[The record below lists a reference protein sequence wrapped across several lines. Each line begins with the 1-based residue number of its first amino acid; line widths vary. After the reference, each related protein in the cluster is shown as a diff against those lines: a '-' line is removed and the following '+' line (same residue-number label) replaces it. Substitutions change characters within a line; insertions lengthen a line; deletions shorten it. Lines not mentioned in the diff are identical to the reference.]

1 MRKPQRTGTRPIWRS
16 ARPFPTCSMLPT
28 HWQMPYRG
36 NSRRNS
42 VAEAFLMLLHK
53 LAAAST
59 ILVLSAAAA
68 LAKQVNA
75 EISVFQFTP
84 IEIRASIGDA
94 VTWTNND
101 AIEHSVTS
109 DSMRLGRPLFDTGFF
124 EAGESR
130 NLTFEESGTW
140 LFHCARHPSMQGKII
155 VK

>member
-1 MRKPQRTGTRPIWRS
+1 
-16 ARPFPTCSMLPT
+16 
-28 HWQMPYRG
+28 
-36 NSRRNS
+36 
-42 VAEAFLMLLHK
+42 MLLHK

-68 LAKQVNA
+68 LAKQVRV
-75 EISVFQFTP
+75 EMSVFQFTP
-84 IEIRASIGDA
+84 TEIQASVGDT

-101 AIEHSVTS
+101 SIEHSVTS
-109 DSMRLGRPLFDTGFF
+109 DIVSLGRPLFDTGFF

-140 LFHCARHPSMQGKII
+140 LFHCARHPSMRGKII

>member
-1 MRKPQRTGTRPIWRS
+1 M
-16 ARPFPTCSMLPT
+16 
-28 HWQMPYRG
+28 H
-36 NSRRNS
+36 
-42 VAEAFLMLLHK
+42 LHK
-53 LAAAST
+53 FAAAST

-68 LAKQVNA
+68 LAKEVRA
-75 EISVFQFTP
+75 EISIFQFMP
-84 IEIRASIGDA
+84 IEIRASVGDT

-109 DSMRLGRPLFDTGFF
+109 DTMSFGRPLFDTGFF

-130 NLTFEESGTW
+130 RLTFEESGTW

>member
-1 MRKPQRTGTRPIWRS
+1 
-16 ARPFPTCSMLPT
+16 MLF
-28 HWQMPYRG
+28 Y
-36 NSRRNS
+36 
-42 VAEAFLMLLHK
+42 K
-53 LAAAST
+53 LVAASM
-59 ILVLSAAAA
+59 ILVLSAATA
-68 LAKQVNA
+68 LAKQVRA

-84 IEIRASIGDA
+84 IEIRASVGDT

-109 DSMRLGRPLFDTGFF
+109 DTMSLGRPLFDTGFF

-130 NLTFEESGTW
+130 KIAFEEPGTW